1 MTVFALTCRDC
12 GAPVEIPGRYGFKLK
27 NTGISTTLCSACRQG
42 NFLQS
47 REHGIASSDQLGVA
61 AERRRWIP
69 LTVVVLSVALI
80 AVGLWIRRDIAWPS
94 NDQDALPTTVA
105 SPSR

>member
-42 NFLQS
+42 TFLQS
-47 REHGIASSDQLGVA
+47 RVDGISSAGQLGVSGK
-61 AERRRWIP
+61 RRRLIP
-69 LTVVVLSVALI
+69 LAVLAVTLVLI
-80 AVGLWIRRDIAWPS
+80 IGGLWIRRDLVGPS
-94 NDQDALPTTVA
+94 NSQEGLPTTA
-105 SPSR
+105 SPSK

>member
-42 NFLQS
+42 TFLQS
-47 REHGIASSDQLGVA
+47 RVDGISSAGQLGVSG
-61 AERRRWIP
+61 ERRRWIP
-69 LTVVVLSVALI
+69 LAVLAVTLVLI
-80 AVGLWIRRDIAWPS
+80 IGGLWIRRDLVGPS
-94 NDQDALPTTVA
+94 NSQEGLPTTA
-105 SPSR
+105 SPSK